1 MAQQGSDQSIS
12 AEVAKSV
19 NDAQKLLKYIAKDGG
34 HQLDPEV
41 TRQLVL
47 AKYRI
52 SQGQWDAETEAS
64 FWIHYDA
71 LVSHIYPV
79 TLESIRSIKPES
91 EVDRKVVT
99 RADKAVRWCRIST
112 ISALVVLL
120 LVQFYWL
127 LGYNL
132 HGNLKDLFAQREKIG
147 QELKA
152 AVEQEGAQIKS
163 LTAIQESMSDNSLQK
178 QHSIINQQLDSNLK
192 LLILWNRVWSLGYDF
207 DDELP
212 FYLRNEYEMDKRQ
225 LEATLQKQ
233 FDSDTEQALQKLELG
248 QVLYKARI
256 NLFSNTLAA
265 EFAIEL
271 IQSFILPL
279 LYGLLGAFI
288 YVLRML
294 LRDIKELTYTPD
306 SDTRYRLRLTLGSL
320 GGMIIGWF
328 MQPQDF
334 DSLSVLSPMA
344 LAFLMG
350 YNVDVFFSVM
360 DRFIDNIKAWIDR
373 PSDQKSAH
381 AQSAPMYRGQ
391 ISGAGSGDL
400 PPGSMFTNSVSP
412 ALVMSNPGIHS
423 MATYDPAASAAGED
437 SSGQRAVHLNDTG
450 ANQNAHEPVRIKPD
464 SYNQANTKPDKLL

>member
-1 MAQQGSDQSIS
+1 MAKKMLQQEHDQNIS
-12 AEVAKSV
+12 AEVISSV
-19 NDAQKLLKYIAKDGG
+19 EDAQTLLKYIAKDGG

-47 AKYRI
+47 AKYKI
-52 SQGQWDAETEAS
+52 AQGQWDAETEAS

-79 TLESIRSIKPES
+79 SLESIRAIRPEES
-91 EVDRKVVT
+91 DKNNRT

-112 ISALVVLL
+112 ISALIILL

-132 HGNLKDLFAQREKIG
+132 HNNLNDLFDQREKIG

-152 AVEQEGAQIKS
+152 VVEQDGSSVKS
-163 LTAIQESMSDNSLQK
+163 LTAIQESMSNNSLQK
-178 QHSIINQQLDSNLK
+178 QHAIINQQLDSNLK
-192 LLILWNRVWSLGYDF
+192 LLILWNKIWSLGYSF
-207 DDELP
+207 DDNLP
-212 FYLRNEYEMDKRQ
+212 FYLRNEYEMGKKQ
-225 LEATLQKQ
+225 LEAKLNKQ
-233 FDSDTEQALQKLELG
+233 FDSEIEQQLQQLELG
-248 QVLYKARI
+248 QVLYKSRI

-288 YVLRML
+288 FVLRML
-294 LRDIKELTYTPD
+294 LRDIRDLTYTPD

-328 MQPQDF
+328 MQPQDL

-360 DRFIDNIKAWIDR
+360 DRFIDNIKQWIDK
-373 PSDQKSAH
+373 PKDTGVAH
-381 AQSAPMYRGQ
+381 NAHGQ
-391 ISGAGSGDL
+391 GSQGVGAL
-400 PPGSMFTNSVSP
+400 AVVQGSMVNNPVSQGQ
-412 ALVMSNPGIHS
+412 AILATQTGI
-423 MATYDPAASAAGED
+423 A
-437 SSGQRAVHLNDTG
+437 Q
-450 ANQNAHEPVRIKPD
+450 EPVIVQPVVSEGQVQLGK
-464 SYNQANTKPDKLL
+464 DKGKT

>member
-1 MAQQGSDQSIS
+1 MAQQEHDQGIS
-12 AEVAKSV
+12 TEVISSV
-19 NDAQKLLKYIAKDGG
+19 EDAQKLLKYIAKDGG

-47 AKYRI
+47 AKYKI
-52 SQGQWDAETEAS
+52 AQGQWDAETEAS

-79 TLESIRSIKPES
+79 TLESIRSIRPE
-91 EVDRKVVT
+91 EVDKKIRT

-112 ISALVVLL
+112 ISALVILL

-132 HGNLKDLFAQREKIG
+132 HSNLNNLFDQREKIG

-152 AVEQEGAQIKS
+152 AAEQDGAEIKS

-178 QHSIINQQLDSNLK
+178 QHAIINQQLDSNLK
-192 LLILWNRVWSLGYDF
+192 LLILWNKIWSLGYSF
-207 DDELP
+207 DDNLP
-212 FYLRNEYEMDKRQ
+212 FYLRNEYEMGKKQ
-225 LEATLQKQ
+225 LEAKLNKQ
-233 FDSDTEQALQKLELG
+233 FDSETEQQLQQLELG

-288 YVLRML
+288 FVLRML
-294 LRDIKELTYTPD
+294 LRDIRDLTYTPD

-328 MQPQDF
+328 MQPQDL

-360 DRFIDNIKAWIDR
+360 DRFIDNIKQWIDK
-373 PSDQKSAH
+373 PQDVGVAH
-381 AQSAPMYRGQ
+381 NTHSQGGH
-391 ISGAGSGDL
+391 GAGAL
-400 PPGSMFTNSVSP
+400 AVVQGSMVH
-412 ALVMSNPGIHS
+412 NPVNQGQAILATQSGI
-423 MATYDPAASAAGED
+423 A
-437 SSGQRAVHLNDTG
+437 Q
-450 ANQNAHEPVRIKPD
+450 EPVIAQPVVPEGQTQPGK
-464 SYNQANTKPDKLL
+464 DKVKA